1 MRANKV
7 AVVTGAQRG
16 IGYVIAARFV
26 AEGASVVL
34 ADINNASSQVQL
46 LSANGGVAM
55 IVQTDVTRDADVK
68 QLVAQALS
76 RFGHIDIWVNNAGI
90 EFAKTV
96 VDTSEDEWDQ
106 LMAVNLKGVFLCSR
120 AVLPGMIERGHG
132 VVINVASEL
141 GLVGENRV
149 AAYCASNGGVVMQ
162 SKAMALD
169 HGPSGIRI
177 NSLCPGPITTDL
189 LEDVFAA
196 SPDPEKMR
204 RSFEELTALKRLGR
218 PEDVAAAA
226 VFLASDDSAFT
237 AGTELVVDGG
247 WTAH

>member
-120 AVLPGMIERGHG
+120 AVLPGMIERISLYGSPS
-132 VVINVASEL
+132 VARKS
-141 GLVGENRV
+141 VG
-149 AAYCASNGGVVMQ
+149 G
-162 SKAMALD
+162 
-169 HGPSGIRI
+169 
-177 NSLCPGPITTDL
+177 
-189 LEDVFAA
+189 
-196 SPDPEKMR
+196 
-204 RSFEELTALKRLGR
+204 
-218 PEDVAAAA
+218 
-226 VFLASDDSAFT
+226 
-237 AGTELVVDGG
+237 
-247 WTAH
+247 

>member
-149 AAYCASNGGVVMQ
+149 AAYCASNGGVVML